1 MVLAKTTL
9 FDTELQEAASF
20 FKALGHPARL
30 QILRYLS
37 ETKMCITGDISEE
50 LPLSRTTVNQH
61 LAELKK
67 AGLIQGHVSGKN
79 TNYCLDPEKIKT
91 LKMVS
96 DAFLSTL
103 EPDDFKCGG

>member
-1 MVLAKTTL
+1 MVQAKTAL
-9 FDTELQEAASF
+9 FDTDLQQAAVL

-37 ETKMCITGDISEE
+37 ETKVCITGDISEE

-61 LAELKK
+61 LTELKK

-79 TNYCLDPEKIKT
+79 MNYCLNPLKIKD
-91 LKMVS
+91 LKRFS
-96 DAFLSTL
+96 ESFFN
-103 EPDDFKCGG
+103 EIGNPNFECR